1 MKCGRSVGVLRGSA
15 AEAEQDWWPMNP
27 HASDFDVKS
36 MADRLQVGISRMM
49 DGDLAPFRSLLTA
62 QDDVAILG
70 AYGRCVVGQ
79 AAVSARFEQTAAGY
93 AGGGGHSTH
102 ELVSSWVGTDLACIV
117 TVEHHS
123 TRLDPSADPVSFQ
136 YRATHL
142 FRREPGGWK
151 IVLRHAD
158 PLVTYVGPQIAH
170 AIAQGTGGN

>member
-1 MKCGRSVGVLRGSA
+1 
-15 AEAEQDWWPMNP
+15 
-27 HASDFDVKS
+27 
-36 MADRLQVGISRMM
+36 MM
-49 DGDLAPFRSLLTA
+49 DGDWAPFQGLLTE

-70 AYGRCVVGQ
+70 AYGRCIVGH
-79 AAVSARFEQTAAGY
+79 APVFARFEQTAAGY

-123 TRLDPSADPVSFQ
+123 TRLDATAGPVPFL
-136 YRATHL
+136 YRATHV
-142 FRREPGGWK
+142 FRREEDGWK

-170 AIAQGTGGN
+170 AIAQGTGRELKTGEVGDVEHVAR